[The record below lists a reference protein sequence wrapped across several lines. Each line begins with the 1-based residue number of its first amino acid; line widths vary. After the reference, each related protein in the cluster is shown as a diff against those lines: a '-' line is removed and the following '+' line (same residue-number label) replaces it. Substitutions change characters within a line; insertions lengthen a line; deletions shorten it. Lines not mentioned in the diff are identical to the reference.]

1 MDFEGKQKDKK
12 DLWNYVAKMF
22 IYCNIRKLQLG
33 TFKSA
38 SLYLKFFSF
47 VFWLYTM

>member
-1 MDFEGKQKDKK
+1 MMWPLIKKIKEMYFEGKQKDKK
-12 DLWNYVAKMF
+12 DLWNFVAKLF

-38 SLYLKFFSF
+38 
-47 VFWLYTM
+47 

>member
-1 MDFEGKQKDKK
+1 MYFEGKQKDKTCE
-12 DLWNYVAKMF
+12 NFVAKMC

-38 SLYLKFFSF
+38 S
-47 VFWLYTM
+47 